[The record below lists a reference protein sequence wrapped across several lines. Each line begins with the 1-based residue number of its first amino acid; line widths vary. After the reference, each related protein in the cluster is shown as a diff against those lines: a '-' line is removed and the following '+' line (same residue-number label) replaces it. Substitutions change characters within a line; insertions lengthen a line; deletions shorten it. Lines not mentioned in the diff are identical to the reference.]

1 MKMVIKMEKSN
12 QRKKQ
17 RFRITPKNAPYVF
30 MAPGI
35 ILFAVFGAYPI
46 FASLI
51 YSFQQKMGSRP
62 VIFVGLSNY
71 ARAFSDKIFLTS
83 LWNMVIIFIM
93 HAPLMIFLS
102 LLLAYVLNSRRTRFK
117 NGFRTAFFLPNVTNA
132 VAYTVLFKILFANNG
147 TLNAILGYLG
157 VMPVQWLSSATTAQ
171 WVIAIMNIWRWT
183 GYNMVILLAAMQN
196 ISEDVYEAADID
208 GASKTRQFFSI
219 TVPLMKNPLYFTTIM
234 TINGTLTMFTE
245 SQLLLNGGPSF
256 GTYTPSLYIYNVAWQ
271 QFNFGYSSAMG
282 YIISIITIII
292 AFIQFRAGKG
302 DK

>member
-1 MKMVIKMEKSN
+1 MDKPT
-12 QRKKQ
+12 QRKKPH
-17 RFRITPKNAPYVF
+17 FRITPANAPYLF
-30 MAPGI
+30 MMPGI
-35 ILFAVFGAYPI
+35 ILFVIFGAYPI
-46 FASLI
+46 VASLI
-51 YSFQQKMGSRP
+51 YSFQQKMGTKP
-62 VIFVGLSNY
+62 VAFVGFDNY
-71 ARAFSDKIFLTS
+71 VRAFSDKIFLTG

-102 LLLAYVLNSRRTRFK
+102 LLLAYVLNSKRTRFK

-147 TLNAILGYLG
+147 TLNSILGYIG
-157 VMPVQWLSSATTAQ
+157 IAPVQWLSSATMAQ

-208 GASKTRQFFSI
+208 GASKTHQFFSI
-219 TVPLMKNPLYFTTIM
+219 TVPLMKNPLYFTIIM
-234 TINGTLTMFTE
+234 TVNGTLTMFTE

-256 GTYTPSLYIYNVAWQ
+256 GTYTPALYIYNVAWQ
-271 QFNFGYSSAMG
+271 QFNFGYSSALG

-292 AFIQFRAGKG
+292 ALIQFRIGKEES
-302 DK
+302 

>member
-1 MKMVIKMEKSN
+1 MK
-12 QRKKQ
+12 RKKL
-17 RFRITPKNAPYVF
+17 RFRVTPANAPYLF

-35 ILFAVFGAYPI
+35 ILFAIFGAYPI
-46 FASLI
+46 LASLV
-51 YSFQQKMGSRP
+51 YSFQQKMGTKP
-62 VIFVGLSNY
+62 VVFVGLDNY
-71 ARAFSDKIFLTS
+71 VRAFSDQIFLKS
-83 LWNMVIIFIM
+83 LWNMLLIFIM

-102 LLLAYVLNSRRTRFK
+102 LVLAYVLNSKRTRFK

-147 TLNAILGYLG
+147 TLNAILGQIG
-157 VMPVQWLSSATTAQ
+157 IAPIQWLTGITSAQ

-208 GASKTRQFFSI
+208 GASKMRQFFSI
-219 TVPLMKNPLYFTTIM
+219 TVPLMKNPLYFTIIM

-256 GTYTPSLYIYNVAWQ
+256 GTFTPALYIYNVAWQ
-271 QFNFGYSSAMG
+271 QFNFGYSSALG
-282 YIISIITIII
+282 YIISLITIVI
-292 AFIQFRAGKG
+292 AFIQFRIGREKS
-302 DK
+302 